1 MSVRIE
7 RAALGAAL
15 GLLWLASAEPAGAC
29 SVCLAG
35 DPVFSSFGASA
46 QAQGDVSI
54 YLQVQGWRK
63 TSGHLPHEEAGE
75 EPDAGHADHEHD
87 HEHEP
92 DAHAGDASESN
103 RSQRLDLFVS
113 WTPIDRA
120 TLTLDLPVAFNRI
133 VESEEGERTRS
144 TLAGF
149 GDASLAGSFV
159 VWRDRAVLPATWLE
173 ARAFVKAPTG
183 RDDAKVDGARDPH
196 LQVGTGSWDFGAGL
210 ALVRRLERASVYAS
224 AFYRENTE
232 GALDYEYGDA
242 LLANAG
248 LEVPLGHA
256 LGAASLARL
265 TPGFEL
271 NFRYAGYDRA
281 DGEPYEDSGGAILY
295 ATPSLRVQ
303 LPELRA
309 DAPPSL
315 RFAVQLPLTQSWLH
329 NAQDEEE
336 VWSVGLLVPF

>member
-1 MSVRIE
+1 MQAMSVRIE
-7 RAALGAAL
+7 PGALCAAL
-15 GLLWLASAEPAGAC
+15 GLLSFVSAGPAAAC

-46 QAQGDVSI
+46 QAEGDVSV
-54 YLQVQGWRK
+54 YLQLQGWRK
-63 TSGHLPHEEAGE
+63 TSGSLPHEEHASGPHE
-75 EPDAGHADHEHD
+75 EPAAPDHEHG
-87 HEHEP
+87 
-92 DAHAGDASESN
+92 GDASESN

-113 WTPIDRA
+113 WTPFDRA
-120 TLTLDLPVAFNRI
+120 TFTLDLPGAFNRI
-133 VESEEGERTRS
+133 VEREGEEHTRS

-159 VWRDRAVLPATWLE
+159 VWRDRSVLPATWVE

-183 RDDAKVDGARDPH
+183 RDDVEVDGVRDPH
-196 LQVGTGSWDFGAGL
+196 LQPGTGSWDFGAGL
-210 ALVRRLERASVYAS
+210 GVTRRLARASLYAS
-224 AFYRENTE
+224 VFYRENTE

-256 LGAASLARL
+256 LGATRLARF
-265 TPGFEL
+265 TTGFEL
-271 NFRYAGYDRA
+271 NFRDAGYDHE
-281 DGEPYEDSGGAILY
+281 DGERFEDSGGAILY

-309 DAPPSL
+309 EAPPSL
-315 RFAVQLPLTQSWLH
+315 RFAVQIPLTQSWLH
-329 NAQDEEE
+329 AQQREEE

>member
-1 MSVRIE
+1 MPVRIE
-7 RAALGAAL
+7 PGALGAAL
-15 GLLWLASAEPAGAC
+15 GLLSFVSAGPAAAC

-35 DPVFSSFGASA
+35 DPVFSNFGASA
-46 QAQGDVSI
+46 QAEGDVSV
-54 YLQVQGWRK
+54 YLQLQGWRK
-63 TSGHLPHEEAGE
+63 TSGHAPHDEA
-75 EPDAGHADHEHD
+75 AGARHAEHD
-87 HEHEP
+87 DDHGP
-92 DAHAGDASESN
+92 TGDASEAN

-120 TLTLDLPVAFNRI
+120 TFSLDLPWAFNRI
-133 VESEEGERTRS
+133 VEREGEERTRS

-159 VWRDRAVLPATWLE
+159 VWRDRAVLPASWVE

-183 RDDAKVDGARDPH
+183 RDDAAVDGARDPH
-196 LQVGTGSWDFGAGL
+196 LQPGTGSWDFGAGL
-210 ALVRRLERASVYAS
+210 GVVRRLERASLYAS

-256 LGAASLARL
+256 LGVARLARF
-265 TPGFEL
+265 TSGFEL
-271 NFRYAGYDRA
+271 NFRYAGYDHEE
-281 DGEPYEDSGGAILY
+281 GERFDQSGGAILY

-303 LPELRA
+303 LPGLRA
-309 DAPPSL
+309 EAPPSL
-315 RFAVQLPLTQSWLH
+315 RLAVQIPLTQSWLH
-329 NAQDEEE
+329 QEQREEE

>member
-1 MSVRIE
+1 MSVRLQ
-7 RAALGAAL
+7 ALALGAAL
-15 GLLWLASAEPAGAC
+15 SLLSFVSAERAAAC

-35 DPVFSSFGASA
+35 DPIFSSQGTSA
-46 QAQGDVSI
+46 QAEGDVSV
-54 YLQVQGWRK
+54 YFQLQGWRK
-63 TSGHLPHEEAGE
+63 TSGSLPHEEDAGE
-75 EPDAGHADHEHD
+75 PHEGEPHEEQAGPDHEHG
-87 HEHEP
+87 
-92 DAHAGDASESN
+92 GDGSEAN

-120 TLTLDLPVAFNRI
+120 TFTLDLPVAFNRI
-133 VESEEGERTRS
+133 VESEGDERTRS

-183 RDDAKVDGARDPH
+183 RDDVEVDGVRDPH
-196 LQVGTGSWDFGAGL
+196 LQPGTGSWDFGAGL
-210 ALVRRLERASVYAS
+210 AMTRRLARASLYAS
-224 AFYRENTE
+224 ASYRENTE

-242 LLANAG
+242 ILANAG

-256 LGAASLARL
+256 LGSTRLARF
-265 TPGFEL
+265 TTGFEL
-271 NFRYAGYDRA
+271 NFRYAGYDHQ
-281 DGEPYEDSGGAILY
+281 DGERFEDSGGAILY

-309 DAPPSL
+309 EAPPSL
-315 RFAVQLPLTQSWLH
+315 RFAVQIPATQSWLH
-329 NAQDEEE
+329 AQQREEE